1 MQRASVRVLLTVV
14 ALAWFTTILLAAS
27 VGAQG
32 LKVTQP
38 PGDCNL
44 IERKFDNPFSDTKG
58 YVQPRI
64 AWHAEYAVASMGI
77 AYAVHRI
84 THLPGWASAAAATIA
99 IGVVPHVRSVLIQR
113 RYPIDPG
120 DLAFDFW
127 DRATPA
133 FWMVGHRDDSTRT
146 VWKNHMIAGGT
157 WLLGYAALACYAS
170 P

>member
-1 MQRASVRVLLTVV
+1 MNRLSVKLPSVTKIAATLAI
-14 ALAWFTTILLAAS
+14 ALAPHI
-27 VGAQG
+27 GAQG
-32 LKVTQP
+32 LKVSQP
-38 PGDCNL
+38 PANCDL
-44 IERKFDNPFSDTKG
+44 TQRKFDNPFSDTKG

-77 AYAVHRI
+77 AYAVHRV

-113 RYPIDPG
+113 RYPINPG

-127 DRATPA
+127 DRATPG
-133 FWMVGHRDDSTRT
+133 FWVIGHRDDATRP
-146 VWKNHMIAGGT
+146 VWKNHLISGGT

>member
-1 MQRASVRVLLTVV
+1 MRRVKSLFSMIVLVWTATITLAST
-14 ALAWFTTILLAAS
+14 
-27 VGAQG
+27 GEAQG
-32 LKVTQP
+32 FRVRQP
-38 PGDCNL
+38 PANCNL
-44 IERKFDNPFSDTKG
+44 AERKFDNPFSDTKG

-84 THLPGWASAAAATIA
+84 THLPGWASAAAATVA

-113 RYPIDPG
+113 RYPINPG

-133 FWMVGHRDDSTRT
+133 FWVIGHRDDSTRT
-146 VWKNHMIAGGT
+146 VWKNHGIATGT